1 MGEKHFQPSYINSHR
16 ERMSDKHRRE
26 VKAFLREEAPALLA
40 LEPLR
45 GRRAIR
51 THLIDGL
58 YVVARRN
65 KDRTVSRFLLARL
78 SVNNKVREKGLGRVP
93 GTDLF
98 DAWRAVMRLH
108 IDAQAE
114 RKVARDTNPDWG
126 KRRAE
131 PARRRRRVVDVEG

>member
-1 MGEKHFQPSYINSHR
+1 MAEDRWPPNYVDRHR

-26 VKAFLREEAPALLA
+26 VEAFLRDEAPALLA
-40 LEPLR
+40 LEPPP
-45 GRRAIR
+45 GQQVIR

-58 YVVARRN
+58 YVLARRN

-78 SVNNKVREKGLGRVP
+78 SVNNKVRDKGLGRWP

-98 DAWRAVMRLH
+98 DAWQAVLRLH
-108 IDAQAE
+108 TDAKAE

-131 PARRRRRVVDVEG
+131 PARRRRVADIDG